1 MALLMLPLF
10 DAPQFLEEGNSVV
23 NQHIADIT
31 LNKVPDAAFIYEHAM
46 DWLLES
52 RFNDNNYKTYRSE
65 LTTFLQWCFEVEQMS
80 PLELNRRG
88 MNRYVEYCLAPP
100 KSLIAYRNVA
110 QFTLNKEWGER
121 QPNPQWRPFLGKKIE
136 GIEQPYRLSDKALTT
151 KIAILSSFYGYL
163 INEEVT
169 ERNPAVMWMRHSR
182 FGSRPMVASP
192 LGEDEEVRAFSD
204 LQWSYVMSTA
214 QLLAEQEPE
223 RHHRTL
229 FLVSLMYGCY
239 LRISEVAA
247 RPGFSP
253 VMSQFR
259 RDNHTGI
266 WSFHIP
272 ISKGGHK
279 RTVAVSKALLSALQH
294 YRETLNLSPLP
305 APNDATPLFVRHKAA
320 GRGRDQGLLNA
331 NLGIRQLRDLLN
343 ELIIAA
349 ANKAA
354 EDGFEQDALEMRSLT
369 VHSIRH
375 TGITHD
381 INLNGRPLSHVQADA
396 GHDSINTTS
405 QYLHTSKT
413 ERHESAVNK
422 QLDSLRVN
430 DKS

>member
-1 MALLMLPLF
+1 MTTPVLPLF
-10 DAPQFLEEGNSVV
+10 DAPQYIEEGNSII

-31 LNKVPDAAFIYEHAM
+31 LNRVPDAAFIYEHAL

-52 RFNDNNYKTYRSE
+52 RYSENNYKTYRSE
-65 LTTFLQWCFEVEQMS
+65 LTTFLHWCFDVEQTS
-80 PLELNRRG
+80 PIALDRRS
-88 MNRYVEYCLAPP
+88 MNRYVDYCSAPP
-100 KSLIAYRNVA
+100 AALIAYHNVA
-110 QFTLNKEWGER
+110 QFTLNKEWAER
-121 QPNPQWRPFLGKKIE
+121 QPNPQWRPFLGKKQDGHI
-136 GIEQPYRLSDKALTT
+136 QPYQLSDKALKT

-182 FGSRPMVASP
+182 FASNPVVAVG
-192 LGEDEEVRAFSD
+192 LDAEDEVRVFSD
-204 LQWSYVMSTA
+204 LQWSYMMSTA
-214 QLLAEQEPE
+214 QDLAEQTPE
-223 RHHRTL
+223 RHQRTL
-229 FLVSLMYGCY
+229 FLISLMYGCY

-259 RDNHTGI
+259 RDSHTGI

-272 ISKGGHK
+272 VSKGGKK
-279 RTVAVSKALLSALQH
+279 RTVAVSKELLEALKQ
-294 YRETLNLSPLP
+294 YRQSLTLSPLP
-305 APNDATPLFVRHKAA
+305 APNETTPLFIRHKAA

-343 ELIIAA
+343 ELIDAA
-349 ANKAA
+349 ANNAA
-354 EDGFEQDALEMRSLT
+354 CDGFEHDATEMRSLT

-396 GHDSINTTS
+396 GHDSIDTTS
-405 QYLHTSKT
+405 QYLHTGKI
-413 ERHESAVNK
+413 ERHQSAERKKLNR
-422 QLDSLRVN
+422 LSN
-430 DKS
+430 SKS